1 MRMEF
6 YAVRINYCRMR
17 TGLFCNKKNYCR
29 MRTKSF
35 FDEGNY
41 VVGQLPEQPQSLT
54 MLSKKM
60 KIFRTT

>member
-17 TGLFCNKKNYCR
+17 TGLFCSKRNYSR
-29 MRTKSF
+29 MRIKSF
-35 FDEGNY
+35 FDGGNY

-54 MLSKKM
+54 MLSKKNEN
-60 KIFRTT
+60 FP